1 MYRSVVAAADTAAV
15 VAADTAALAEL
26 VTDKPAAGLGEAGA
40 DLLEAVELEVVEELV
55 AAPVGSIQGPAF
67 DLPEDSTCHLGR
79 ATSLNPEM
87 DYSSQNRHSF
97 LMCLRHQSL
106 SRR

>member
-1 MYRSVVAAADTAAV
+1 MYRSVVVA
-15 VAADTAALAEL
+15 AADTAALAEL

-67 DLPEDSTCHLGR
+67 DLPEGSTCHLGR
-79 ATSLNPEM
+79 ATSLNPVM
-87 DYSSQNRHSF
+87 DYSSQNRRSF
-97 LMCLRHQSL
+97 LTCPRHFRL
-106 SRR
+106 PKR